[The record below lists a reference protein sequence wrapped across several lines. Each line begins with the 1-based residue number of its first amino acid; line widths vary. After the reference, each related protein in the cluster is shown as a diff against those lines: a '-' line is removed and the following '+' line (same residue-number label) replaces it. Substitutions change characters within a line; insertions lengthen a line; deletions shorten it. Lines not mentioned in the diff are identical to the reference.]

1 MKIAITSP
9 APPGSRLGNR
19 VTAQRWARLL
29 RQLGH
34 RVKIVDQWSKG
45 EPADVLVALHAL
57 KSAPSVERWREARGD
72 APLVV
77 ALTGT
82 DVYGDIHTSSRARA
96 VLHAASRIVV
106 LQRLAVDELPAA
118 VRARARVIVQSAV
131 RPRGAP
137 GPSPRSRWFDVL
149 VLGHLR
155 AVKDPLRA
163 AQAARRLPA
172 SSRLRVVH
180 LGAALD
186 AGEARRAR
194 AEMAR
199 NSRYVWLGDAPRWR
213 ALRRLATSRALVLS
227 SRSEG
232 GANAVCEAIACGVP
246 VLTSAIPGALGLLG
260 DDWPATFAVG
270 DTAGLAAL
278 LGRAEEDPVWLA
290 GLARRCKRLASNVLP
305 SRERHLWRQL
315 LAEVGV
321 GSEAPDE

>member
-1 MKIAITSP
+1 MRIAITSP
-9 APPGSRLGNR
+9 APPGTRLGNR

-29 RQLGH
+29 RELGH
-34 RVKIVDQWSKG
+34 RVRIVGQWDG

-57 KSAPSVERWREARGD
+57 KSAPSVERWRDARGQ

-82 DVYGDIHTSSRARA
+82 DVYGDIHTSRRARA
-96 VLHAASRIVV
+96 ALDAATRIVA
-106 LQRLAVDELPAA
+106 LQPLALDELPPAA
-118 VRARARVIVQSAV
+118 RARARVIVQSAV
-131 RPRGAP
+131 RPPGAP
-137 GPSPRSRWFDVL
+137 GPSARSRWFDVL

-163 AQAARRLPA
+163 AHAARSLPA

-186 AGEARRAR
+186 EGEARRAR

-199 NSRYVWLGDAPRWR
+199 NPRYVWLGDAPRWR
-213 ALRRLATSRALVLS
+213 ALRRLAASRALVLS

-246 VLTSAIPGALGLLG
+246 VITSAIPGALGLLG
-260 DDWPATFAVG
+260 VDWPATFPVG
-270 DTAGLAAL
+270 DTARLAAL
-278 LGRAEEDPVWLA
+278 LMRAEQDPAWLA
-290 GLARRCKRLASNVLP
+290 GLSRRCKRLASNVLP
-305 SRERHLWRQL
+305 SRERARWRQL
-315 LAEVGV
+315 LTGLRV
-321 GSEAPDE
+321 GSAGPGE